1 MGLHK
6 FVASIWDFGVCVLRV
21 CSGLDDDHGDA
32 DDDHDEGIVPL
43 HYLVYYVY
51 MLPEVI
57 QRYGGITGCTC
68 ACFSIH
74 CSLVCFML
82 SSIPSVTCSVAPSS

>member
-1 MGLHK
+1 M
-6 FVASIWDFGVCVLRV
+6 CVLRV

-51 MLPEVI
+51 MLPEDI
-57 QRYGGITGCTC
+57 Q
-68 ACFSIH
+68 
-74 CSLVCFML
+74 
-82 SSIPSVTCSVAPSS
+82 

>member
-6 FVASIWDFGVCVLRV
+6 FVPLIWDLGVCVLRV

-82 SSIPSVTCSVAPSS
+82 SSIPSVLCSVAPSS